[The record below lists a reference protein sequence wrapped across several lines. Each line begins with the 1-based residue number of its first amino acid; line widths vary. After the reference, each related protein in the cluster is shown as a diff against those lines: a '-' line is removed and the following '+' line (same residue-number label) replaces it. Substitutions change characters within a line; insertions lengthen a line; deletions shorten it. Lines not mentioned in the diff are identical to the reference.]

1 MSKLTS
7 VGLGLLGGVVGFFV
21 GGPTGAFVG
30 FGLGLGLGTI
40 IDPTNSDTHS
50 VGEPMQD
57 LEMMTNIEGLP
68 LPDLLGTSKMT
79 GNLLYYGGN
88 KRNEITEEQETGG
101 GGSGGSDGDKEE
113 VVTGYKYYLSW
124 AMGFCMGPVDNLYTV
139 WADDKI
145 VWSGNAPRSEAIN
158 GEIVIGLGSGDRG
171 DLPSES
177 HDEYGILQPGY
188 YGEFVGDNAADEGF
202 MGLMYFYFG
211 TDDQTPN
218 DELGDLMLEEGA
230 IESLDYHIPYRRQ
243 CYAFLYKNYVGGY
256 NRCPTIK
263 VVVRKAPECS
273 FDT

>member
-1 MSKLTS
+1 MSKLTTY
-7 VGLGLLGGVVGFFV
+7 GGALLGGIVGFFI

-40 IDPTNSDTHS
+40 IDPTNPDHPT

-57 LEMMTNIEGLP
+57 LEMMSNVEGLP

-88 KRNEITEEQETGG
+88 KRTEITEEAETGG
-101 GGSGGSDGDKEE
+101 GGSGDGGGGDDE
-113 VVTGYKYYLSW
+113 VVTGYRYYLSW
-124 AMGFCMGPVDNLYTV
+124 AMGFCLGPVDNLYTV

-145 VWSGNAPRSEAIN
+145 VWSGDIPRSAVVK
-158 GEIVIGLGSGDRG
+158 GSAVIALTSGDRG
-171 DLPSES
+171 EMPVES

-188 YGEFVGDNAADEGF
+188 YEDVSRDKAADEGF

-211 TDDQTPN
+211 TEDQEPN
-218 DELGDLMLEEGA
+218 DELGDLMLNKGA
-230 IESLDYHIPYRRQ
+230 IDSLDYHIPYRRQ
-243 CYAFLYKNYVGGY
+243 CYAFLHKNYIGSY